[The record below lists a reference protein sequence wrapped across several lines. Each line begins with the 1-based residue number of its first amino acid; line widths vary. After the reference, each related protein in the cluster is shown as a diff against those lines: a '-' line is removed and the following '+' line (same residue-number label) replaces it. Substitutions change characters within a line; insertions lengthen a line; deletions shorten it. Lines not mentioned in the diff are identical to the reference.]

1 MLGGRFLDDL
11 EQKMK
16 GGILK
21 IEEQISDGVFCAVFG
36 IRCAEPQQ
44 GAEGASTLPPT
55 GSGCNVH
62 MSQLYLPVP
71 RLHGADKDAPL
82 HVGLWGFSVQIG
94 V

>member
-1 MLGGRFLDDL
+1 MD
-11 EQKMK
+11 
-16 GGILK
+16 LK
-21 IEEQISDGVFCAVFG
+21 IEEQISDGFFAVFG

-44 GAEGASTLPPT
+44 GAEGASTLPPR

-71 RLHGADKDAPL
+71 RLHGADQDAPL

>member
-1 MLGGRFLDDL
+1 M
-11 EQKMK
+11 
-16 GGILK
+16 
-21 IEEQISDGVFCAVFG
+21 GVFAVFG

-44 GAEGASTLPPT
+44 GAEGAEGAEGASTSPPR

-62 MSQLYLPVP
+62 VSQLYLPVP
-71 RLHGADKDAPL
+71 RLHGADQDAPL